1 MNSIHI
7 LCHAMLC
14 CLMFVC
20 KCQQQVKAGRR
31 GIDMV
36 SAEARKH
43 LKGVGHTYVC
53 LRLPESVFLD
63 NALFANAKIYQGSKM
78 RDQHGVGPG

>member
-1 MNSIHI
+1 
-7 LCHAMLC
+7 
-14 CLMFVC
+14 
-20 KCQQQVKAGRR
+20 
-31 GIDMV
+31 MV